1 MIGPVFHQEMML
13 GSRRSRAY
21 IFRWVY
27 AGWLLLQVGWFYLYW
42 FFSTLVPWYDGPGY
56 ATPLVAAWFVEMFL
70 FQQLI
75 LLQIATPILVA
86 GAATEETSRGTLQSL
101 LTTDLDSWHIVV
113 GKMLGRMTQVVFLML
128 TGLPL
133 FCFFGV
139 FAGLEPWTL
148 LAAALTTLLPLLALS
163 AASMLASV

>member
-27 AGWLLLQVGWFYLYW
+27 AGWLLLQLAWFYFYW
-42 FFSTLVPWYDGPGY
+42 WVNTIVPWYDGPRY
-56 ATPLVAAWFVEMFL
+56 ATPVVSAWFVETFL

-86 GAATEETSRGTLQSL
+86 GAVTEEKTRGTLQYL
-101 LTTDLDSWHIVV
+101 LTTDLASWHIVL
-113 GKMLGRMTQVVFLML
+113 GKMLGRMTQVVFLLL

-133 FCFFGV
+133 
-139 FAGLEPWTL
+139 
-148 LAAALTTLLPLLALS
+148 
-163 AASMLASV
+163 